1 MYLCRCTDS
10 ETALRIVSALRW
22 RKIRKSQSLERVSN
36 SRSSCAPS
44 SAVLDFSFWYRSFL
58 ASQFCTTYG
67 EICST
72 EKRVR
77 LFMYNVGNVQTID
90 TERTCLTSQIF
101 VVVDFAKHRLGNRR
115 LHLRHC
121 GSIRQNSHGSIVT
134 PSTPQFEHVILA
146 RCMSDDIS
154 EIIEQK
160 WWRRVK
166 LTSGIWL
173 VLSQHHYFRV
183 RNGNTNF
190 VKIYTSIQTKKQ
202 VSPLLCDARKSLC
215 GGIVDELFSET
226 HKLYWITEWK

>member
-1 MYLCRCTDS
+1 MYPCRCTDS
-10 ETALRIVSALRW
+10 ESALRIVSALRW
-22 RKIRKSQSLERVSN
+22 RNTRKSQSLERVLN

-44 SAVLDFSFWYRSFL
+44 SAVLVFSFWYRSFL

-72 EKRVR
+72 EKRVC
-77 LFMYNVGNVQTID
+77 LFTCNIGNVQTID

-146 RCMSDDIS
+146 RCMLLDDIS

-160 WWRRVK
+160 
-166 LTSGIWL
+166 
-173 VLSQHHYFRV
+173 
-183 RNGNTNF
+183 
-190 VKIYTSIQTKKQ
+190 
-202 VSPLLCDARKSLC
+202 
-215 GGIVDELFSET
+215 
-226 HKLYWITEWK
+226 